1 MVLMWPK
8 KHFLGHA
15 LGILM
20 MMIDDYHDDGGDYHD
35 DGGDDHDD
43 GGDYHDDGGDDHD
56 GGRDDRDSGYKPEQ
70 VEVVLSLKTAL
81 YGTVIATYTVASKI
95 AYSIM
100 IREMRMRR
108 MRVKMRMI

>member
-1 MVLMWPK
+1 MC
-8 KHFLGHA
+8 
-15 LGILM
+15 
-20 MMIDDYHDDGGDYHD
+20 YHD
-35 DGGDDHDD
+35 DGGDDHD
-43 GGDYHDDGGDDHD
+43 
-56 GGRDDRDSGYKPEQ
+56 SGYKPEH

-108 MRVKMRMI
+108 MRVKMRMIIMIMLKLGETKTNQVPEVFEVAIVG

>member
-1 MVLMWPK
+1 
-8 KHFLGHA
+8 
-15 LGILM
+15 M

-35 DGGDDHDD
+35 DGGDDHD
-43 GGDYHDDGGDDHD
+43 
-56 GGRDDRDSGYKPEQ
+56 SGYKPEH

-100 IREMRMRR
+100 IREMRMR
-108 MRVKMRMI
+108 VKMRMIIMIMLNWGRQRRTRSQRFLK

>member
-20 MMIDDYHDDGGDYHD
+20 MMIDDYHDDGGD
-35 DGGDDHDD
+35 DHDD
-43 GGDYHDDGGDDHD
+43 G
-56 GGRDDRDSGYKPEQ
+56 GYKPEQ

-100 IREMRMRR
+100 IREMRMRS
-108 MRVKMRMI
+108 MRVKMRMIIMIMGETETDQVPEVFEVAIVG